1 MFDVL
6 VLQNSVVVV
15 QKNGK
20 ERQRQSV
27 LHVQFVFLLIDLDA
41 IFRHYPPRLA
51 LQDLIFFVYNY
62 Y

>member
-41 IFRHYPPRLA
+41 ILHYPPRLA
-51 LQDLIFFVYNY
+51 LQYLFFFVYNY